1 VSEEGPDDL
10 RAEHDALAVRLAVR
24 RSIDQV
30 RQGAYGLLFSFIG
43 AGLAVKLAYDRWW
56 SVRPGRVPGRPFAV
70 YLVALA
76 AALALLFTLRAF
88 LRARRLM
95 AEEQA
100 DFEKLR
106 ALRTRLGLEP

>member
-1 VSEEGPDDL
+1 VSETGPDDL

-30 RQGAYGLLFSFIG
+30 RQGAYGLLASLIG
-43 AGLAVKLAYDRWW
+43 TGLAAKLGWDLWG
-56 SVRPGRVPGRPFAV
+56 SVRPNRIPGRPLAFT
-70 YLVALA
+70 LVALA
-76 AALALLFTLRAF
+76 ATLALLFALRAF

-100 DFEKLR
+100 DFDKLR
-106 ALRTRLGLEP
+106 ALRARLGLDP